1 MARYLTLL
9 SILVWPSK
17 SCAAPLSM
25 IASLRLSRRNSRR
38 ILAARIL
45 PYSHHRRTG
54 SGGLANASAERL
66 TVKTPAQPLRR
77 SRDNGRRVGGNS
89 RPSRAAT
96 WRAAKV
102 GHGLCDHRDAG
113 FNFNFHITGIAMEAC
128 SHALDVLGCVS
139 HNRVPLRCLRALAPT
154 RHRKFAFHANCL
166 PSKAVVLIGSSERG
180 VGAKEKTTARG
191 RTNDSTFPKATRR
204 GLRPRR
210 QFQRGIFSPAP
221 THKESTWT
229 TRPAKLGKQAFCP
242 HCMA

>member
-1 MARYLTLL
+1 MGEIQDQAGR
-9 SILVWPSK
+9 P
-17 SCAAPLSM
+17 
-25 IASLRLSRRNSRR
+25 R
-38 ILAARIL
+38 
-45 PYSHHRRTG
+45 G
-54 SGGLANASAERL
+54 ER
-66 TVKTPAQPLRR
+66 
-77 SRDNGRRVGGNS
+77 
-89 RPSRAAT
+89 
-96 WRAAKV
+96 AKV

-139 HNRVPLRCLRALAPT
+139 HNRIPLRCLRALAPT

-229 TRPAKLGKQAFCP
+229 TRPAKPGEQAFCP
-242 HCMA
+242 HCMAQLPARDGPYTLGYELIETPSGDR

>member
-1 MARYLTLL
+1 LGEIQDQAGR
-9 SILVWPSK
+9 P
-17 SCAAPLSM
+17 
-25 IASLRLSRRNSRR
+25 R
-38 ILAARIL
+38 
-45 PYSHHRRTG
+45 G
-54 SGGLANASAERL
+54 ER
-66 TVKTPAQPLRR
+66 
-77 SRDNGRRVGGNS
+77 
-89 RPSRAAT
+89 
-96 WRAAKV
+96 AKV

-229 TRPAKLGKQAFCP
+229 TRPAKLGEQAFCP
-242 HCMA
+242 HCMAQLTARDGPYTLGYELVEAPPRDPWEETQRSRSR